1 MLDQFWPRY
10 TDAHVFAGVIH
21 WGFGHWGSGA
31 EVCSAMSHLLFA
43 KDVMNEPAY
52 IGMEMSASPPACIQ
66 EVEIFGSGSV
76 MMWAAI
82 SYNNRTNLVCVL
94 GNLTSKRY
102 RDNILQPHMLNL
114 IDRQRGMTKQDNA
127 QSHTA
132 RVIIDFQLRTTLMY
146 CHDPQSRLMWTP

>member
-1 MLDQFWPRY
+1 
-10 TDAHVFAGVIH
+10 
-21 WGFGHWGSGA
+21 
-31 EVCSAMSHLLFA
+31 LFSDESPFIRQ
-43 KDVMNEPAY
+43 DVMNEPAY
-52 IGMEMSASPPACIQ
+52 ISVEISASPPTCIQ
-66 EVEIFGSGSV
+66 EVEKFGSGSV

-146 CHDPQSRLMWTP
+146 CHDPQSRLM